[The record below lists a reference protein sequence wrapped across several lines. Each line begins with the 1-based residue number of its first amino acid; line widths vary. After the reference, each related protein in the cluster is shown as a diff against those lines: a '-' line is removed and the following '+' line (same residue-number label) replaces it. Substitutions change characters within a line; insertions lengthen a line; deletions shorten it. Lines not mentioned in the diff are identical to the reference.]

1 MLLNV
6 FLNAKILPQ
15 NNARWSTIPMK
26 FKSDW
31 LPTMPPLPNMCS
43 QLGDTVKLGGKTLR
57 YPTPTLNPKPNHVP
71 MCSR

>member
-1 MLLNV
+1 MLLNF

-15 NNARWSTIPMK
+15 KKCKVSTIPMK
-26 FKSDW
+26 RKSDW

-43 QLGDTVKLGGKTLR
+43 QLGDTVKFRGKTLR